1 MTVPN
6 KPVCEKVEVPVKPK
20 VAIPLSCQHE
30 GEINVIDQGD
40 KIDSRTYPAD
50 KGSRSNTGEKSVV
63 ERSQEKS
70 FIQST
75 PRKY

>member
-1 MTVPN
+1 MIVPK
-6 KPVCEKVEVPVKPK
+6 KPVCEKIEVPVKPN

-30 GEINVIDQGD
+30 GEIDVIDQGD
-40 KIDSRTYPAD
+40 KDDSLTYPAD
-50 KGSRSNTGEKSVV
+50 KASCSNAGEKSVV
-63 ERSQEKS
+63 EKSQEKS